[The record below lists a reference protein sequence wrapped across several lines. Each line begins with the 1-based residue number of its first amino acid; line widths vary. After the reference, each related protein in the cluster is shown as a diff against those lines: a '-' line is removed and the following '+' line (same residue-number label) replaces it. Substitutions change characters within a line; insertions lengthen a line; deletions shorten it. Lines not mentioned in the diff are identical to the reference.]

1 MPGGVRQDYS
11 QQGGHRW
18 RILPLPNA
26 SIKEG
31 GAIKASIVDNV
42 NQQVTIIEV
51 GTQAAVIAST
61 LTTIMTYTALVRTL
75 VPRIVISGDLPAK
88 VFLVFNTVTI
98 ETRRLT
104 ASREVEFGYIYP
116 MFMEIGDIV
125 DIKVQHEFAGETGA
139 YESTLHGLPSEA

>member
-26 SIKEG
+26 SITEG

-42 NQQVTIIEV
+42 NQQITIIEV

-61 LTTIMTYTALVRTL
+61 LTTVLTYTAIARTL
-75 VPRIVISGDLPAK
+75 VPRIVISGELPAK
-88 VFLVFNTVTI
+88 VFIVLNTTTI
-98 ETRRLT
+98 ETRRMT
-104 ASREVEFGYIYP
+104 SDRNVEFGYIYP
-116 MFMEIGDIV
+116 LFMEIGDILDV
-125 DIKVQHEFAGETGA
+125 KVQHEFTGETSA
-139 YESTLHGLPSEA
+139 YEATMHGLPAVA